1 MGSEKITAIW
11 QSGSYFKRRRER
23 ERERVRK
30 GTERKLKTSSSFE
43 LTMN

>member
-11 QSGSYFKRRRER
+11 QSGSYFERRR

-30 GTERKLKTSSSFE
+30 GTKRKLKTSSSFE